1 MWILILLDHR
11 GRHVNSFQPTCFSS
25 SASSHFNIRKINSKL
40 FSTVFIPS
48 VTSCLCFPTLPPFFL
63 KHSEVLTK
71 YPFYSREVPSF
82 FSINVLTRW
91 LSWRCSSN
99 VFLMQVYLLLTR
111 LSLSMCFGVLKISQE
126 IRVFIQDLF
135 KLFRGCYLIQ
145 AI

>member
-1 MWILILLDHR
+1 MFVPAYFASQSFVLFYLWYSSCFNDKCRFHTFPKRCSHISMGVLILLGHQEC
-11 GRHVNSFQPTCFSS
+11 HPNSIPNRCVSLEDDPIILP
-25 SASSHFNIRKINSKL
+25 IRKINSKL

-91 LSWRCSSN
+91 FS
-99 VFLMQVYLLLTR
+99 
-111 LSLSMCFGVLKISQE
+111 
-126 IRVFIQDLF
+126 
-135 KLFRGCYLIQ
+135 
-145 AI
+145 